1 MSSDELWAASRS
13 GDEARVRAL
22 LSAPGVDANHV
33 SGVGSTSLLEAVE
46 KNHASIA
53 ALLLEHGANVRAVDR
68 AHWTA
73 LHVAAYSNHADCVR
87 VLLAHAAPLD
97 ALNDDHSTPL
107 HLAALAASLDSLRLL
122 LPLASL
128 ELLAAVA
135 DVASSPDV
143 KALVTAAIA
152 AATAT
157 PSAPSPSLL
166 KPVTALPASRH
177 VRPPAAR
184 PLEPVDRSGAPARPK
199 LPSVARVG
207 PTGPRPPPARS
218 QPLDSS
224 APPDRALSP
233 RPQRSAAM
241 FDATQRAKS
250 PPPRR
255 PPQGDAPLSAS
266 VRTPQRLASRRPA
279 GLAPASRQPPPPGRS
294 PPDAAPDTDAVS
306 DAVGVPRV
314 SRIPLPSFSALPGS
328 AEAAAAAAAAA
339 APDSPSLAR
348 RTGDS
353 VLILKVAELEAQNK
367 KLRAELADWKA
378 RSDGDSSTAATA
390 AASALR
396 MRVKQLEDQLELM
409 ELALPIQSD
418 EQSKP
423 SVDAAKAT
431 FFKTLGKLPD
441 AALQTLLVND
451 AGKHIAGLVIDTLE
465 RQSATSG
472 ESVGLAAVSLAQAV
486 AQAVGKLDDRGGS
499 ADAAQQRSVMTNRL
513 ATSGLA
519 TLMASLAHL
528 AANSSACSS
537 SVHKATRAL
546 FMSMLASGL
555 MVRAADGGIATTAS
569 THEADEARRKGLERN
584 LSAMRL
590 AGDSA
595 APSGAVSPRT
605 QYQSMPAHSKAK
617 AADDIEAP
625 RKPAPV
631 SQKATTAAAAAA
643 AAAAA
648 TTTAATTTTA
658 TTTVAP
664 ATELTRGRSG
674 VATRT
679 RGRRASSVEA
689 PRLQAQLQVK
699 ESEPANRT
707 LSPGRR
713 IMGVIAPK
721 ASKAKVEKSAQPV
734 PTQRRD
740 GTRNIGGMATVEFD
754 GMLLIRSAAAAD
766 ASGRLFA
773 DASKAIDT
781 SFALASVVLLSNG
794 HLEFRRMP
802 TASAQA
808 AKEAARSLRGR
819 SLTVVCAL
827 LLKDCIQM
835 ADVLTSDLAAA
846 REVAKCMLLTVRELK
861 RVVTDVATIVAPRMG
876 ASDDVAV
883 RCEAAMANL
892 SNNVAVL
899 VKLAKEDLS
908 DETIKL
914 DVDNRAKHA
923 KLAVATAMRTL
934 LDVLPAACRVMV
946 TSPES
951 TSGSGAVPLE
961 PGVVVQLSGS
971 THEVAIDST
980 SECLFRVREKLGHAG
995 HQFKSRSD
1003 DAMMDVVNALELCGL
1018 SATF

>member
-22 LSAPGVDANHV
+22 LSVPGVDANHV

-46 KNHASIA
+46 KNHAIIA
-53 ALLLEHGANVRAVDR
+53 SLLLEHGANVRAVDR

-107 HLAALAASLDSLRLL
+107 HLAALTASLDSLRIL

-152 AATAT
+152 AAAP
-157 PSAPSPSLL
+157 PSAPPPSLL
-166 KPVTALPASRH
+166 KPLAAPSAARH

-184 PLEPVDRSGAPARPK
+184 PLEPVDRAGAPARPK

-255 PPQGDAPLSAS
+255 PPQGDGPLSAS

-279 GLAPASRQPPPPGRS
+279 GLAPAARQPPPPGRS
-294 PPDAAPDTDAVS
+294 PPDAAPESDAVS

-328 AEAAAAAAAAA
+328 AEAAAAAAAAAA

-590 AGDSA
+590 AGDAA

-631 SQKATTAAAAAA
+631 SQKATAAAA

-648 TTTAATTTTA
+648 TAAATTAATA
-658 TTTVAP
+658 GAP

-721 ASKAKVEKSAQPV
+721 ASKAKVERSA
-734 PTQRRD
+734 PTPRRD

-923 KLAVATAMRTL
+923 KLAVATAMRAL